1 MSGPIPDRAGDGL
14 RVLLLALLTAAPLAF
29 GSVHEPAFIPLLV
42 LSGAGGLFSWARGH
56 WARSLGAD
64 VPPVPA
70 RRLILALHLL
80 VLVQLVPLPPLLLRM
95 VSPGSY
101 SFYNDTLLMPP
112 LTAWRPVSVSP
123 ADTWRGLAFLAAF
136 SLFFGAVF
144 REFGEERW
152 RRRLAEVVVAT
163 GVLMTVVALL
173 QAAAGTTAI
182 YGLWKPTH
190 DYAVFGP
197 YVNQNHFAGYL
208 VMAIPLALAFTVEAF
223 QTLGRAWRRRRVG
236 WLALGG
242 PEGSAAIRRATVA
255 MLLVVGLLASQSRGG
270 VVAFAVSAAALPL
283 AFRHR
288 RQAVIVIAA
297 IAILGLAWIGLGG
310 VIEGFERR
318 GLEASRLVLWKDMAR
333 MIPRFPVLG
342 VGFNAFG
349 TAYLHYQTIWRMLFI
364 GEAHNDY
371 LQVLLDLGLVGSA
384 LVAGLLVI
392 LFRAAARAASRTP
405 LDAGILGAL
414 LALGFHALVD
424 FNWQIPANA
433 LTYVALSALAMRRTT
448 RASPSP

>member
-1 MSGPIPDRAGDGL
+1 MSGPRPDRAGDGL
-14 RVLLLALLTAAPLAF
+14 RVLLLVLLLAAPLAF
-29 GSVHEPAFIPLLV
+29 GSVHEPAFIPLLG
-42 LSGAGGLFSWARGH
+42 LAIAGGLFSWARGH
-56 WARSLGAD
+56 WARSLGAE

-70 RRLILALHLL
+70 RRLLLALHLL
-80 VLVQLVPLPPLLLRM
+80 VLVQLVPLPPLLLRV
-95 VSPGSY
+95 VSPGSF

-123 ADTWRGLAFLAAF
+123 PDTWRGLAFLVAF

-144 REFGEERW
+144 REFGEDRW
-152 RRRLAEVVVAT
+152 RRRLAGVVVGT
-163 GVLMTVVALL
+163 GGLLTLVALL
-173 QAAAGTTAI
+173 QAASGTTTI

-197 YVNQNHFAGYL
+197 YVNRNHFAGYL

-223 QTLGRAWRRRRVG
+223 QALGRAWRRRRVG

-242 PEGSAAIRRATVA
+242 PEGSAAIRQATVA
-255 MLLVVGLLASQSRGG
+255 MFLVVGLLASQSRGG
-270 VVAFAVSAAALPL
+270 VVAFAVSTAALPL

-288 RQAVIVIAA
+288 RQAVVVIAA

-310 VIEGFERR
+310 VIEGFEKR
-318 GLEASRLVLWKDMAR
+318 GLEASRLVLWEDMAR

-349 TAYLHYQTIWRMLFI
+349 TAYLRYQTIWRMLFI

-384 LVAGLLVI
+384 LVASLLVT

-433 LTYVALSALAMRRTT
+433 LTYVALSALAVRRTS
-448 RASPSP
+448 RASPSA